1 MPGDPTIKG
10 KITTRDDT
18 AKGFDSAKKRSD
30 KFKKSLVQLAA
41 AAGGLIA
48 LQRAIKS
55 VIDAAAK
62 QELAERKLAASM
74 QTRNRFTEEGHKA
87 LLKQAAALQK
97 VTAFGDETIIEV
109 QALLQQ
115 FASTTEEVEKLTPAV
130 LDLSAGLGMDLRAA
144 ALLLGK
150 VLGGNISAL
159 SRYGVTLDAA
169 SVKAE
174 GADYILGEL
183 NKKFGGQ
190 AQAQAETMAGRIE
203 QMGNAFGDLKEKL
216 GAVLIQKLK
225 LDEVLVFW
233 TEILAKMAGIEE
245 EPAKKSKTLE
255 KLKLDLYNV
264 NLQIG
269 QVQSNI
275 RNLAGGAG
283 GQEYWKGRLAA
294 LQIEKREIAEQIKKA
309 PPPLPA
315 RGAIPYTTV
324 PPALGGPVPA
334 AAGVM
339 VTPPRGERR
348 DQPRFQGL
356 ANAMNVITKA
366 FDKLG
371 IVSRMVSSFFSGI
384 MEALEPVLKPLADL
398 FGKLG
403 KIIGT
408 ILAPVFEFLAKI
420 VAAVL
425 GALAG
430 LASLIK
436 DIVTFRWVGM
446 MDRAEKAAKSFSFA
460 LDDGK
465 KKVDEYTNAITG
477 ILKPPGT
484 VIEPVGT
491 RGETG
496 LPLGLTPSPGATEE
510 SIQQAS
516 QPSGLTPEEIL
527 RRRGAFA

>member
-18 AKGFDSAKKRSD
+18 AKGFNSATKRSD

-48 LQRAIKS
+48 LQRALKS

-62 QELAERKLAASM
+62 QELAEKKLAASM

-169 SVKAE
+169 RVKAE
-174 GADYILGEL
+174 GADYIFGEL

-190 AQAQAETMAGRIE
+190 AQQQANTMAGRIA
-203 QMGNAFGDLKEKL
+203 QMSNAFGDLQEKIGL
-216 GAVLIQKLK
+216 VLIQKLK
-225 LDEVLVFW
+225 LDEVVKFW
-233 TEILAKMAGIEE
+233 TEILAKAAGIGE
-245 EPAKKSKTLE
+245 EPAQKSKTLE
-255 KLKLDLYNV
+255 QLKLDLYNV

-275 RNLAGGAG
+275 RSLAEGAG
-283 GQEYWKGRLAA
+283 GRRYWKGRLAE
-294 LQIEKREIAEQIKKA
+294 LQIEQREITERIRKA
-309 PPPLPA
+309 PAPVPA
-315 RGAIPYTTV
+315 GGVVPYTTV
-324 PPALGGPVPA
+324 PPALGGPVPPPP
-334 AAGVM
+334 GVT
-339 VTPPRGERR
+339 VTPPTGKRR
-348 DQPRFQGL
+348 DIPRELPGILKIVGESF
-356 ANAMNVITKA
+356 MR
-366 FDKLG
+366 LG
-371 IVSRMVSSFFSGI
+371 IVSRMVSSFFDGI
-384 MEALEPVLKPLADL
+384 LKALEPILGPLADL

-403 KIIGT
+403 KIIGNY
-408 ILAPVFEFLAKI
+408 LAPVFEFLAKI
-420 VAAVL
+420 VAGLL
-425 GALAG
+425 GAIA
-430 LASLIK
+430 AIVSFVK
-436 DIVTFRWVGM
+436 DFITGRWVGAV
-446 MDRAEKAAKSFSFA
+446 DRAKKAAEEFAFS
-460 LDDGK
+460 LDDGSK
-465 KKVDEYTNAITG
+465 KIKDYTSAVTG
-477 ILKPPGT
+477 VLKPPGT
-484 VIEPVGT
+484 ILEPVGV

-496 LPLGLTPSPGATEE
+496 APLGLTPSPRATEE

-516 QPSGLTPEEIL
+516 QPSGGLTPEEIL